1 MDHPLR
7 GAREQVYGAREHLEL
22 LKPEIHAFATIVSN
36 DVSLTYKKGIVTI
49 NGKQREAPIG
59 TATFPMNLPTPP
71 RAARLIGD
79 VVQNLRT
86 ALEYLIFELA
96 RVDSGG
102 VVDNTQFVIA
112 DSEKN
117 FISEKT
123 RRLRGLSA
131 DHVADIERL
140 QPYNGCQWTQF
151 LRDISN
157 PAKHQHLTGLKHP
170 TVVSIDSGN
179 TERILAGKRVAVED
193 YTSVQIMFS
202 DGPPVIDGL
211 EQLISD
217 VAHTLDAFESDFK

>member
-1 MDHPLR
+1 MNPLS
-7 GAREQVYGAREHLEL
+7 GAREQLYGAREHLEQ
-22 LKPEIHAFATIVSN
+22 LKPEIQAFAVIVSK
-36 DVSLTYKKGIVTI
+36 DVSLTYKKGVVTI
-49 NGKQREAPIG
+49 NGKQREAPFG
-59 TATFPMNLPTPP
+59 TATVPMNLPTPP

-96 RVDSGG
+96 RFDSNG

-112 DSEKN
+112 DSEQN
-117 FISEKT
+117 FIREKA

-131 DHVADIERL
+131 DHISDIERL
-140 QPYNGCQWTQF
+140 QPYNGCQWTKF

-170 TVVSIDSGN
+170 TVVSLDSSN
-179 TERILAGKRVAVED
+179 TERILAGKTVDVEE
-193 YTSVQIMFS
+193 YASVQIMFS
-202 DGPPVIDGL
+202 NGPPVIDGL

-217 VAHTLDAFESDFK
+217 VAHTLDAFQPDFK